1 MTFAVIFGGNSFEH
15 EISIVSAITLKDKI
29 KKHNLIF
36 IYIDQLRNIYLIEK
50 ENMKSKYFANGEYK
64 NSQKLEFAKKGF
76 KYTKGLLKK
85 EYYVKFNAAINLI
98 HGKDGEDGKLP
109 SLLEFYGIKAV
120 TPSVEASVISYNKL
134 YTKMYAK
141 EIGVGV
147 IDYEVIDKPES
158 KFDFPVIVKPARLGS
173 SIGVSIAKNQDE
185 FNYAFDVAREFDD
198 LIIVE
203 PFIEGIEEYNLA
215 GFLLEGDYIF
225 SKIEK
230 VEKKEFLDFEKKY
243 MDFSRNN
250 IMLSQVDTQIE
261 NQLKNA
267 FKKIYGTLFQNAL
280 IRCDFFVKE
289 GTVYLNEIN
298 PVPGSLAN
306 YLFDDFD
313 DILELLANSLQSE
326 KLININFEYINK
338 IQMAKGK

>member
-1 MTFAVIFGGNSFEH
+1 MTFALIFGGNSFEH
-15 EISIVSAITLKDKI
+15 EISIVSAITLKEKI

-36 IYIDQLRNIYLIEK
+36 IYIDQFRDIYLIEK
-50 ENMKSKYFANGEYK
+50 ENMKSKYFASGKYK
-64 NSQKLEFAKKGF
+64 NSQKIEFVKNGF
-76 KYTKGLLKK
+76 KYVKGFLKK
-85 EYYVKFNAAINLI
+85 EYYVNFDVAINLI

-109 SLLEFYGIKAV
+109 GILEFFSVKAI
-120 TPSVEASVISYNKL
+120 TPNVEASAISYNKIL
-134 YTKMYAK
+134 TKMYAK
-141 EIGVGV
+141 EIGVNT
-147 IDYEVIDKPES
+147 IEYEIVTEAKT
-158 KFDFPVIVKPARLGS
+158 KFDFPIIVKPARLGS
-173 SIGVSIAKNQDE
+173 SIGVSVVRNQDE

-215 GFLLEGDYIF
+215 GFCSKEGFVF

-243 MDFSRNN
+243 MDFSRKE
-250 IMLSQVDTQIE
+250 TKFPEIE
-261 NQLKNA
+261 EDLKIKLQNS
-267 FKKIYGTLFQNAL
+267 FKKIYGNMFKNAL
-280 IRCDFFVKE
+280 IRCDFFVKD
-289 GTVYLNEIN
+289 GIVYLNEIN

-313 DILELLANSLQSE
+313 QILEKLAGSVENE
-326 KLININFEYINK
+326 KLIPVNFEYINK

>member
-50 ENMKSKYFANGEYK
+50 ENMKSKYFASGEYK
-64 NSQKLEFAKKGF
+64 KSQKLEFAKKGF

-85 EYYVKFNAAINLI
+85 EYYVKFDVAINLI

-109 SLLEFYGIKAV
+109 SLLEFYGIKAI

-173 SIGVSIAKNQDE
+173 SIGVSIAKNQNE

-250 IMLSQVDTQIE
+250 IMLSQIDTQLE
-261 NQLKNA
+261 NKLKNA
-267 FKKIYGTLFQNAL
+267 FTKIYGTLFQNAL

-289 GTVYLNEIN
+289 GNVYLNEIN

-313 DILELLANSLQSE
+313 NILEKLANSLQSE

>member
-1 MTFAVIFGGNSFEH
+1 MTFVLIFGGNSFEH
-15 EISIVSAITLKDKI
+15 EISIVSAITLKEKI

-36 IYIDQLRNIYLIEK
+36 IYIDQFRDIYLIEK
-50 ENMKSKYFANGEYK
+50 ENMKSKYFASGEYK
-64 NSQKLEFAKKGF
+64 NSQKIEFSKNGF
-76 KYTKGLLKK
+76 KYIKGLLKK
-85 EYYVKFNAAINLI
+85 EYYVKFDVAINMI
-98 HGKDGEDGKLP
+98 HGKDGEDGKMP
-109 SLLEFYGIKAV
+109 ALLEFYGIKAI
-120 TPSVEASVISYNKL
+120 TPNIEASAISYNKIF
-134 YTKMYAK
+134 TKMYSK
-141 EIGVGV
+141 ELGVNV
-147 IDYEVIDKPES
+147 IDYEIINEPKTSFE
-158 KFDFPVIVKPARLGS
+158 FPVIVKPARLGS
-173 SIGVSIAKNQDE
+173 SIGVSVVKTQEE
-185 FNYAFDVAREFDD
+185 FDYALDVAREFDD

-215 GFLLEGDYIF
+215 GFLSKDGFVF

-243 MDFSRNN
+243 MDFSREDIILSEIDEN
-250 IMLSQVDTQIE
+250 ISDEIKET
-261 NQLKNA
+261 
-267 FKKIYGTLFQNAL
+267 FKKIYNTTFKNAL

-289 GTVYLNEIN
+289 GKVYLNEIN

-313 DILELLANSLQSE
+313 DILEQLAKSLQNE